1 MREKTMRKWGA
12 WAVSAIFVVLTAIL
26 GVAQNDKA
34 EAKGA
39 PAVSSAAA
47 SGDVGHLAIADQ
59 DVLDLQLD

>member
-34 EAKGA
+34 EA

-47 SGDVGHLAIADQ
+47 SGDVGHFAIADQ